1 VADHNEDEAG
11 IDELEDLP
19 APAPSR
25 DDTRYPRGTGSTGS
39 RIGPG
44 SLRSVAVAL
53 LIALS
58 ILVPRLIGERDD
70 RPDPGNVAGL
80 EVGPEVR
87 EYLAQVE
94 TVCRAHNREIRAS
107 GKVPTETIV
116 QSEAATTSRIAAIG
130 PPSDAREVRK
140 RLLAARRE
148 IDRLAIWQH
157 RAMSRSKR
165 PQRTY
170 RKRVRPVLRRRI
182 PALYRVFASF
192 GIDCS
197 SD

>member
-1 VADHNEDEAG
+1 VAERNENEKG
-11 IDELEDLP
+11 DELEDLP
-19 APAPSR
+19 AAAPSR
-25 DDTRYPRGTGSTGS
+25 DDTRYPRGGASTER

-44 SLRSVAVAL
+44 SLRSVAIAL

-58 ILVPRLIGERDD
+58 VVVPRVVGGPDD

-80 EVGPEVR
+80 EVGSEVR

-94 TVCRAHNREIRAS
+94 TICRDHNREIRGS
-107 GKVPTETIV
+107 GKVPTQTIV
-116 QSEAATTSRIAAIG
+116 QSEAAITSRIAALPA
-130 PPSDAREVRK
+130 PPDAREVRK
-140 RLLAARRE
+140 RLLGARRK

-157 RAMSRSKR
+157 RAMSQSKR

-170 RKRVRPVLRRRI
+170 RNRVRPVLRRRI
-182 PALYRVFASF
+182 PSLYQVFASF
-192 GIDCS
+192 DIDCS